1 MLLSFESE
9 FSNIETLRVVTCLRQ
24 GNRFMFKIRNAHLTV
39 VPALITLAAGC
50 LTGCIGT
57 AGFTSATIG
66 VAAMEERGLSGTVDD
81 TILRIRINTIF
92 SDNDERLWRKVGL
105 QVHSGRVLLTGAL
118 ETAEMRLKAVRLV
131 WQADGVREVIN
142 EIQITSSNGLA
153 AFARDTWI
161 STRLKSELLF
171 DGKVSSINYSI
182 ETVNGTVYLIGVAK
196 DKKELERVINRA
208 RALDYVKKVVSY
220 VKFIDKRRAKP

>member
-1 MLLSFESE
+1 
-9 FSNIETLRVVTCLRQ
+9 
-24 GNRFMFKIRNAHLTV
+24 MFKIQNFNPLSV
-39 VPALITLAAGC
+39 FVLITLFVGF
-50 LTGCIGT
+50 LPGCIGT
-57 AGFTSATIG
+57 AAFTSASVG

-81 TILRIRINTIF
+81 TVLRVRINTIF

-105 QVHSGRVLLTGAL
+105 QVHNGRVLLTGAL
-118 ETAEMRLKAVRLV
+118 ETAEMRLRAVRLV

-142 EIQITSSNGLA
+142 EIQITSSNGLTG
-153 AFARDTWI
+153 FARDTLI
-161 STRLKSELLF
+161 SARLKSELLF

-208 RALDYVKKVVSY
+208 RVLDYVKKVVSY
-220 VKFIDKRRAKP
+220 VKIVDMRKPKP

>member
-1 MLLSFESE
+1 
-9 FSNIETLRVVTCLRQ
+9 
-24 GNRFMFKIRNAHLTV
+24 MFKIQNFNPLSV
-39 VPALITLAAGC
+39 FVLITLFVGF
-50 LTGCIGT
+50 LPGCIGT
-57 AGFTSATIG
+57 AAFTSASVG

-81 TILRIRINTIF
+81 TVLRVRINTIF

-105 QVHSGRVLLTGAL
+105 QVHNGRVLLTGAL
-118 ETAEMRLKAVRLV
+118 ETAEMRLRAVRLV

-142 EIQITSSNGLA
+142 EIQITSSNGLTG
-153 AFARDTWI
+153 FARDTLI
-161 STRLKSELLF
+161 SARLKSELLF

-208 RALDYVKKVVSY
+208 RVLDYVKKVVSY
-220 VKFIDKRRAKP
+220 VKIVDMRKSKP